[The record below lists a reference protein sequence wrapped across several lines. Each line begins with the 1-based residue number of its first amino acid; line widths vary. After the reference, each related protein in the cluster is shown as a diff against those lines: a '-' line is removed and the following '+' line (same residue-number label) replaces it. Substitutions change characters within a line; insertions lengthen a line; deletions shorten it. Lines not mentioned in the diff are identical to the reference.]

1 MPMARSLCFGPVSA
15 PGPVCGPVR
24 FRLWVTF
31 LCAVLVAAFIG
42 WLAVLSRGGEQLDH
56 LRFPGESAGRMLDR
70 HLEFYE
76 GYDQVPAWERAFF
89 TLLFGHRAQVQHQA
103 IDAYREVLRYFHEHP
118 DDASPEPLRN
128 TRARLLVLLAE
139 TGQYHALAQELR
151 GYDATLDGEV
161 IGEAVRYAYLQP
173 PPGVSRAEILYG
185 ARLLPLGW
193 AADRLQLRLAEKM
206 DNPRL
211 AAHTRDR
218 LLDQGARWRER
229 VLMLAAAVAAVV
241 VLGIF
246 VLLRL
251 RRLEKPHAWD
261 GRPCAPWSLTEGF
274 AVLVRAGVLGLA
286 ISAALA
292 YLGGSYFQPGVLA
305 LWSTL
310 VASLPM
316 LWMIHHYLLRPR
328 GLSLA
333 AVFGL
338 RVQGVGPWRFLKIVA
353 SLLTV
358 EWAGTMLIA
367 WGTWQLGLHAHWSE
381 GLYER
386 VIFGP
391 WQTAVL
397 STLNLALWAPLFEE
411 IGFRGLVY
419 GSLRTR
425 FNVRTAMVASAVIF
439 SALHLYSLTGFLS
452 VFWSGLVLA
461 WAYERYRS
469 LLPGMVV
476 HSVGNLMAMSTV
488 LLFYR

>member
-1 MPMARSLCFGPVSA
+1 MARTLCYSPAAA
-15 PGPVCGPVR
+15 PGPVSGPVR
-24 FRLWVTF
+24 FRPWVTF
-31 LCAVLVAAFIG
+31 LCAALVAAFIL
-42 WLAVLSRGGEQLDH
+42 WLAVLSRGGERLDH

-76 GYDQVPAWERAFF
+76 GYDQVPVWERAFF
-89 TLLFGHRAQVQHQA
+89 TVLFGQRAQVQHEA
-103 IDAYREVLRYFHEHP
+103 IDAYREVLHYFSEHP
-118 DDASPEPLRN
+118 DETSPEPLRN

-139 TGQYHALAQELR
+139 TGQYAALRQELR

-161 IGEAVRYAYLQP
+161 IGEALRYAYLQP
-173 PPGVSRAEILYG
+173 PAGVAVPEILYG

-193 AADRLQLRLAEKM
+193 AADRLQLRLAQKM
-206 DNPRL
+206 GDHRMV
-211 AAHTRDR
+211 ARTRHR
-218 LLDQGARWRER
+218 LLDQGARWRVR
-229 VLMLAAAVAAVV
+229 VLMLAAAVAGVVAVG
-241 VLGIF
+241 LA

-251 RRLEKPHAWD
+251 RHLVRPQAWA
-261 GRPCAPWSLTEGF
+261 GRPIAPWSLGEGF

-286 ISAALA
+286 ISATLTYLA
-292 YLGGSYFQPGVLA
+292 GSYFQPGVLA

-316 LWMIHHYLLRPR
+316 VWMIHRYLLRPR

-333 AVFGL
+333 EAFGL
-338 RVQGVGPWRFLKIVA
+338 RLQGVGPWRFFKITA
-353 SLLTV
+353 LLLTV
-358 EWAGTMLIA
+358 EWCGTLLIA
-367 WGTWQLGLHAHWSE
+367 WGTWQLGLHTHWSE

-411 IGFRGLVY
+411 LGFRGLVY

-425 FNVRTAMVASAVIF
+425 FNVRTAMIASAIIF
-439 SALHLYSLTGFLS
+439 SALHLYSLVGFLS

-476 HSVGNLMAMSTV
+476 HSIGNIMAMSTV